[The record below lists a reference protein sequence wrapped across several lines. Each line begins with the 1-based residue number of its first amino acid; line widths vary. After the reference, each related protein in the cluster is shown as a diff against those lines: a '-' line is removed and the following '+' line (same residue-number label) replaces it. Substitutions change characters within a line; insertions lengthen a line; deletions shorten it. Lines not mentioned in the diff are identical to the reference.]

1 MFFKNNFKCVILLSA
16 ILFTSLFAGQKPDFV
31 DVFVVNSNI
40 VVDMQYAKENNFTGK
55 VIYTSNKCF
64 VLKTVAEKL
73 NKVQKELEN
82 QNLGLKV
89 LDGFRPM
96 TAVKKFWEAYPNPK
110 YVSHPEKGGRRHT
123 RGTAVDVTLV
133 DKDGKE
139 IKMPT
144 EFDDFTEKAGSEAKN
159 VSVEAKK
166 NRETLKAVM
175 KKFGFEPLSAEWWH
189 FDLKGWKNHE
199 VLTEIDFKDIEVAA

>member
-1 MFFKNNFKCVILLSA
+1 MITTKNKDNDYIQAFMAEREPEFGRAVL
-16 ILFTSLFAGQKPDFV
+16 
-31 DVFVVNSNI
+31 I

-55 VIYTSNKCF
+55 VIYSCKKCF

-73 NKVQKELEN
+73 AAVQKELEN
-82 QNLGLKV
+82 QNLGLKI

-96 TAVKKFWEAYPNPK
+96 TAVKKFWEVYPDPK

-139 IKMPT
+139 VTMPT
-144 EFDDFTEKAGSEAKN
+144 SFDDFSEKAGSDAKD

-166 NRETLKAVM
+166 NREILKAAM
-175 KKFGFEPLSAEWWH
+175 KKFGFETYSGEWWH
-189 FDLKGWKNHE
+189 FDLKGWENHE
-199 VLTEIDFKDIEVAA
+199 VLTEIDFKDIEASA